1 MKKNLTE
8 LVFILDRSGSMGGLE
23 QDTIGGFNAMLTR
36 QKEQEGEANVTTI
49 LFDHEVQLLHD
60 RFPLKAVAPLTEKDY
75 YVRGCTALLD
85 AIGLKE
91 NDRVELIQS
100 ADAITIKKASPT
112 QHKTLEERLTAFYG
126 KPIEQIDRISSE
138 EMEWGKAEGSEAW

>member
-1 MKKNLTE
+1 MYATIQKWGN
-8 LVFILDRSGSMGGLE
+8 SNGL
-23 QDTIGGFNAMLTR
+23 
-36 QKEQEGEANVTTI
+36 
-49 LFDHEVQLLHD
+49 
-60 RFPLKAVAPLTEKDY
+60 RFPK
-75 YVRGCTALLD
+75 ALLD

-126 KPIEQIDRISSE
+126 KPIEQIDRIPSE
-138 EMEWGKAEGSEAW
+138 EMDWGKAEGSEAWSLCLNKVILFIWTLIHRRGMNKGGAVQHWSSAMTSSIVSTA